1 MRQPRNGI
9 IDQER
14 AARAAEPVA
23 AETQHFA
30 ALGRYVAEMRHSFNN
45 AMTSLLG
52 NAELLLME
60 PDTFPTQARE
70 QLKTIRA
77 MALRLHQMMQR
88 FSSLEAELEIAAEN
102 SQTENQP
109 VGKSRAV

>member
-14 AARAAEPVA
+14 AREAEPVA
-23 AETQHFA
+23 AETRHFA

-60 PDTFPTQARE
+60 PDAYPPQVRE
-70 QLKTIRA
+70 QLTTIRA

-88 FSSLEAELEIAAEN
+88 FSSLEAKLEIAAED
-102 SQTENQP
+102 SPTEKQP
-109 VGKSRAV
+109 AGKRRAV

>member
-1 MRQPRNGI
+1 
-9 IDQER
+9 
-14 AARAAEPVA
+14 
-23 AETQHFA
+23 
-30 ALGRYVAEMRHSFNN
+30 
-45 AMTSLLG
+45 
-52 NAELLLME
+52 
-60 PDTFPTQARE
+60 
-70 QLKTIRA
+70 